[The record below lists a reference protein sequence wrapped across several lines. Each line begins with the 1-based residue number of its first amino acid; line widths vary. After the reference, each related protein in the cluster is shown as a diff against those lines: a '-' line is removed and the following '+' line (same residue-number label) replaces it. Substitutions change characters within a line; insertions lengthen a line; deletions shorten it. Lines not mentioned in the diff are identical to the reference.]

1 MSGFERSDRSSCFT
15 FIRLRDP
22 LVFLLLQRELK
33 CQSAKMFYDWEEFNT
48 CSGSSTGLESRTLLV
63 GDRME
68 SPSDLE
74 KQIGCTS
81 VNDRTK
87 DSRIDTLQ
95 RCVESTTASLISE
108 QAKHAEAMARNMEL

>member
-1 MSGFERSDRSSCFT
+1 
-15 FIRLRDP
+15 
-22 LVFLLLQRELK
+22 
-33 CQSAKMFYDWEEFNT
+33 
-48 CSGSSTGLESRTLLV
+48 
-63 GDRME
+63 ME